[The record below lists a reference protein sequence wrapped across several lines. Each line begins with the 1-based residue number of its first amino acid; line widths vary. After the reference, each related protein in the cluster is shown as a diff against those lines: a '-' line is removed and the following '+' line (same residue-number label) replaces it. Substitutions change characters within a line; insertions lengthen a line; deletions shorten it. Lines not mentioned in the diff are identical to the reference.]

1 MTMRPGRRRF
11 EPALIGVGLLLPLFI
26 GWLARTVWQLP
37 LLRPGLEG
45 VVAARLGESGV
56 ASPVTAVLLNF
67 RGYDTLLEVMVLFLA
82 VLGVWSLA
90 PAVLP
95 TPRPTSPV
103 QVSAVRLLVPLML
116 LVAVYLV
123 WEGSRLAGG
132 AFQGGAVLAA
142 AGVMLLVANLPWLV
156 RVEVVLLR
164 LGLVLGP
171 AVFVAVAAGCL
182 LGGGRLL
189 EYPTRWAG
197 ELLLAIEFCCALS
210 IGLTLAAL
218 FAGGRPQDDV
228 PPAEGSSGEGS

>member
-1 MTMRPGRRRF
+1 MNG
-11 EPALIGVGLLLPLFI
+11 
-26 GWLARTVWQLP
+26 
-37 LLRPGLEG
+37 
-45 VVAARLGESGV
+45 
-56 ASPVTAVLLNF
+56 
-67 RGYDTLLEVMVLFLA
+67 LFLA
-82 VLGVWSLA
+82 LFDCL
-90 PAVLP
+90 
-95 TPRPTSPV
+95 
-103 QVSAVRLLVPLML
+103 
-116 LVAVYLV
+116 
-123 WEGSRLAGG
+123 
-132 AFQGGAVLAA
+132 LAA